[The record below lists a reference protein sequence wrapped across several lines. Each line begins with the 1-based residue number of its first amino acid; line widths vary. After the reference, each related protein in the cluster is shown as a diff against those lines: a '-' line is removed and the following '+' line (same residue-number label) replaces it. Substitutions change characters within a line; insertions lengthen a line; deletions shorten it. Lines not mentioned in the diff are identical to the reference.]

1 MLAGSLCGFFA
12 EAGEAGTVEDLITV
26 LNTFGKRVGCRKLIA
41 HLKSRR
47 AQMLS
52 CFVLAIECADLNQPP
67 IVCVRCP
74 R

>member
-1 MLAGSLCGFFA
+1 MLAGSLSGSFV
-12 EAGEAGTVEDLITV
+12 EPGEAGTIEDLVTV
-26 LNTFGKRVGCRKLIA
+26 LNTFGEWVDCRKLIA